1 MINPLFFAQLLR
13 LREHK
18 VSLDQVAQEVL
29 HRLNLSKASTPF
41 EEVLLTAFLRVIHF
55 VNQDADQRLQGEG
68 ELRYHNRDHISDVLL
83 SLCFLFLNSPNL
95 PREDQLIGLVAMAG
109 HDLGHQ
115 GKTNQELSIPQEVL
129 TAYLID
135 KNALS
140 ALLPSMRERITN
152 LIIGTDPSL
161 VEQNHEAF
169 RQKTSDNDLLL
180 QVLLNE
186 ADIAASVLTAFGMQ
200 LTENLLIERG
210 VLQPS
215 DALVSATFSDF
226 RGKVLFSSP
235 AAIALLGS
243 AQEW

>member
-1 MINPLFFAQLLR
+1 MNNQNLLTQLLR

-18 VSLDQVAQEVL
+18 VSLDQVAQEAL
-29 HRLNLSKASTPF
+29 HRLNLSKASTSF
-41 EEVLLTAFLRVIHF
+41 EEMLLTGFQRVIDL
-55 VNQDADQRLQGEG
+55 VNQDADQRLQGQG

-83 SLCFLFLNSPNL
+83 SLSFLFLNTPNL
-95 PREDQLIGLVAMAG
+95 AREDQLIGLVAMAG

-129 TAYLID
+129 TADLID

-140 ALLPSMRERITN
+140 AFFPKMRQRIKN

-161 VEQNHEAF
+161 VEQNHVAF
-169 RQKTSDNDLLL
+169 RQNTSNTDLLL
-180 QVLLNE
+180 QVILNE
-186 ADIAASVLTAFGMQ
+186 ADIAASVLTPFGMP
-200 LTENLLIERG
+200 LTANLLIERG

-215 DALVSATFSDF
+215 DALISATFSDF
-226 RGKVLFSSP
+226 RSKVRFSSP